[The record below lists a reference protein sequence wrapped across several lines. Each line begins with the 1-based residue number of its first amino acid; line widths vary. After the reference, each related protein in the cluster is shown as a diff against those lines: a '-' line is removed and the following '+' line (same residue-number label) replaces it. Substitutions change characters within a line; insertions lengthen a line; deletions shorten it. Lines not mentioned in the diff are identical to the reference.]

1 MDRTAL
7 SGGNWL
13 LRREISLSHQQSR
26 RKLHLLSSQNK
37 RSRRP
42 WWPPYVSNKSRF
54 QRIQNTLQ
62 GQELIKEKAYRYTM
76 HSRPSR
82 VASQP
87 HKRVQLQETNIA
99 NAPRIRVHENEYD
112 SNQEGLTI
120 KRSPKSPLCAA
131 LSSPTSPSPSKPPLP
146 ARSAASCG
154 GGAETS
160 VTCWR
165 QGVRTPKCRPARS
178 WAGCNSCRQLPLRE
192 PRVSCRC
199 SPPFALRPSPFASSR
214 SPRPVRHGAVGA
226 PGEAPLSLGPAA
238 SAARGHHAYP
248 WVAGRGSDRAG
259 CVGSGPLGAHSGV
272 AVRRGGGAGGPGRG
286 EPGSAGDRPS

>member
-1 MDRTAL
+1 M
-7 SGGNWL
+7 
-13 LRREISLSHQQSR
+13 Q
-26 RKLHLLSSQNK
+26 
-37 RSRRP
+37 
-42 WWPPYVSNKSRF
+42 V
-54 QRIQNTLQ
+54 
-62 GQELIKEKAYRYTM
+62 QELIKEKAYRYTI

-99 NAPRIRVHENEYD
+99 NAPRISVHENEYD

-131 LSSPTSPSPSKPPLP
+131 PVLSNFPKPQQAAPPCPERGLLWRRGRDVGDVLTSGRADAQVSS
-146 ARSAASCG
+146 
-154 GGAETS
+154 GAELGRLQLLS
-160 VTCWR
+160 
-165 QGVRTPKCRPARS
+165 PAS
-178 WAGCNSCRQLPLRE
+178 FAWAAGF
-192 PRVSCRC
+192 VSAL
-199 SPPFALRPSPFASSR
+199 SALRPSPFASSR

-259 CVGSGPLGAHSGV
+259 SVG
-272 AVRRGGGAGGPGRG
+272 RRRPAGRALRCRRPAGRWGRRAWPGRARKCRRPAELVSFGLRLSRWGGVGARCRDG
-286 EPGSAGDRPS
+286 ETEVRALRTHG